1 MNIQRI
7 LVVTTLF
14 TGMVMMFSS
23 MAHAAN
29 GTVRV
34 TFKYRDG
41 SGIEQ
46 PLSST
51 YLYLR
56 QGSETPPLEKYFKKA
71 DYIFGPSDI
80 AGRINASVPEGSY
93 FIRLTKRAGAA
104 EPLGPPQ
111 AGDYTWTDYQQITV
125 TANSV
130 TDLGTKYA
138 VPFSKPITITGAVV
152 DYATGA
158 PLSNRYVRAQPE
170 PCIEA
175 DYSSFDEAEWI
186 DTNRCGPVKYLAQQK
201 TDAQGKYTLLL
212 REPGA
217 YYIVTSTRLGDH
229 HPPGQYSSNPKSTGV
244 SMGPITLNTGDNIV
258 LPNIRV
264 IPYYQ
269 QP

>member
-7 LVVTTLF
+7 LVVSTLC
-14 TGMVMMFSS
+14 TAMVMLFGG
-23 MAHAAN
+23 MAEAAN
-29 GTVRV
+29 GTVQV

-56 QGSETPPLEKYFKKA
+56 QGAETPPLETYFKKA
-71 DYIFGPSDI
+71 DYIFGPSNS
-80 AGRINASVPEGSY
+80 AGRINASVPEGTY

-104 EPLGPPQ
+104 APLGPPQ

-125 TANSV
+125 TASTV

-138 VPFSKPITITGAVV
+138 EFFSEPITLTGAVV

-158 PLSNRYVRAQPE
+158 PLANRYVRAQPE
-170 PCIEA
+170 PCINSNF
-175 DYSSFDEAEWI
+175 SSEDSAEWVY
-186 DTNRCGPVKYLAQQK
+186 TNRCGPVKYLAQQK

-212 REPGA
+212 REPGT

-229 HPPGQYSSNPKSTGV
+229 HPPGDFSSNPKSTGV
-244 SMGPITLNTGDNIV
+244 SMGPITLNTGDEIV

-264 IPYYQ
+264 LPHWQ
-269 QP
+269 VP